1 MRICVIGV
9 GAVGGVLATYWSQ
22 AGVELSIIE
31 REPFLS
37 AIREKGLR
45 MIGPE
50 GECVEARPHCVG
62 DSQELPTQ
70 DFIFVCVKTYDIPA
84 AAKTIIPLL
93 GEHTRVI
100 FVQNGIPW
108 WYFHGLEGPFKDA
121 SIDCLDPDGSIR
133 AAIEPWRATGCVTYV
148 ASRVIEPGSVQQTGD
163 NRFDFGEPT
172 GVVSGDCRR
181 IVDLLGKTG
190 VDARISERIR
200 DEIWLKLWGNLSLN
214 PLSVLTGATFDQMC
228 GDSSTRSVILKM
240 MTEAQAVAER
250 LGARF
255 GTGKEARISEAE
267 KLKGFKSSMLQDLE
281 AGRRLEIDAII
292 GVVSEMGR
300 MTKLPT
306 PMIDAVLALVRQ
318 RARVSGCLS

>member
-1 MRICVIGV
+1 MKICVIGV
-9 GAVGGVLATYWSQ
+9 GAVGGVLVTNWAQ
-22 AGVELSIIE
+22 AGVELSLLE

-37 AIREKGLR
+37 AIRERGLR

-50 GECVEARPHCVG
+50 GQRVETRPHCVG
-62 DSQELPTQ
+62 NARELQTQ
-70 DFIFVCVKTYDIPA
+70 DFVFVCVKTYDIPA
-84 AAKTIIPLL
+84 VAQTIIPLL
-93 GEHTRVI
+93 GERTRVI

-108 WYFHGLEGPFKDA
+108 WYFYGLEGPWKDA

-133 AAIEPWRATGCVTYV
+133 SAIEPWRAIGCVTYV
-148 ASRVIEPGSVQQTGD
+148 ASRVIEPGIVQQTGD

-172 GVVSGDCRR
+172 GVVSEDCRQ
-181 IVDLLGKTG
+181 IVDLLGKTD

-200 DEIWLKLWGNLSLN
+200 DDIWLKLWGNLSLN

-228 GDSSTRSVILKM
+228 GDPSTRDVILKM
-240 MTEAQAVAER
+240 MAEAQGVAER
-250 LGARF
+250 LGACF
-255 GTGKEARISEAE
+255 TTGREARLGEAE

-300 MTKLPT
+300 KTELPT
-306 PMIDAVLALVRQ
+306 PMIDAVLALVRL
-318 RARVSGCLS
+318 RAEVSDCL

>member
-22 AGVELSIIE
+22 AGVELSLLE

-37 AIREKGLR
+37 AIRKKGLT

-50 GECVEARPHCVG
+50 GERVEARPHCVG
-62 DSQELPTQ
+62 DSSELPTQ
-70 DFIFVCVKTYDIPA
+70 DFVFVCIKTYDIPA
-84 AAKTIIPLL
+84 ATRTIIPLL
-93 GEHTRVI
+93 GERTRVI

-108 WYFHGLEGPFKDA
+108 WYFHGLEGPWKDA

-133 AAIEPWRATGCVTYV
+133 AAIEPWRAIGCVTYV

-163 NRFDFGEPT
+163 NRFDLGEPT
-172 GVVSGDCRR
+172 GIVSEDCRR

-228 GDSSTRSVILKM
+228 GDPSTRNVILKM
-240 MTEAQAVAER
+240 MTEAQAVAEH
-250 LGARF
+250 LGASF
-255 GTGKEARISEAE
+255 AIGKEARVREAE

-306 PMIDAVLALVRQ
+306 PVIDAVLALVRL
-318 RARVSGCLS
+318 RASLA

>member
-1 MRICVIGV
+1 MKICIIGV
-9 GAVGGVLATYWSQ
+9 GAVGGVLVTNWAQTS
-22 AGVELSIIE
+22 VELSLLE
-31 REPFLS
+31 REPYLS
-37 AIREKGLR
+37 AIREKGLK

-62 DSQELPTQ
+62 DSRELPTQ
-70 DFIFVCVKTYDIPA
+70 DFVFVCVKTYDIPA
-84 AAKTIIPLL
+84 ATQTIIPLL
-93 GEHTRVI
+93 GERTRVI

-108 WYFHGLEGPFKDA
+108 WYFHGLEGPWKDA

-133 AAIEPWRATGCVTYV
+133 VAIEPWRAMGCVTYV
-148 ASRVIEPGSVQQTGD
+148 ASRVIEPGTVQQTGD
-163 NRFDFGEPT
+163 NRFDFGELT
-172 GVVSGDCRR
+172 GAVSEDCQR
-181 IVDLLGKTG
+181 IVDLLGKNG

-228 GDSSTRSVILKM
+228 GDPSMRGVILEM
-240 MTEAQAVAER
+240 MTEAQVIAER

-255 GTGKEARISEAE
+255 GTGKEERLSEAE
-267 KLKGFKSSMLQDLE
+267 KLKGFKSSMLQDFE

-306 PMIDAVLALVRQ
+306 PMIDAVLALVRL
-318 RARVSGCLS
+318 RAQVSGCL

>member
-9 GAVGGVLATYWSQ
+9 GAVGGVLAAYWGQ
-22 AGVELSIIE
+22 AGVELSLLE

-37 AIREKGLR
+37 AIRENGLR
-45 MIGPE
+45 MICSE
-50 GECVEARPHCVG
+50 GERVEARPHCVG
-62 DSQELPTQ
+62 NARELPTQ
-70 DFIFVCVKTYDIPA
+70 DFVFVCVKTYDISDA
-84 AAKTIIPLL
+84 TKTIIPLL
-93 GEHTRVI
+93 GERTRVI

-108 WYFHGLEGPFKDA
+108 WYFHGLEGPWKDA
-121 SIDCLDPDGSIR
+121 SIDCLDPDGSIG
-133 AAIEPWRATGCVTYV
+133 AAIEPWRAIGCVTYV

-172 GVVSGDCRR
+172 GIVSEDCRR

-228 GDSSTRSVILKM
+228 GDPSTRNVILKM

-255 GTGKEARISEAE
+255 ATGKEARVREAE

-306 PMIDAVLALVRQ
+306 PMIDAVLALVRL
-318 RARVSGCLS
+318 RAQVSGCL

>member
-1 MRICVIGV
+1 MKICIIGV
-9 GAVGGVLATYWSQ
+9 GAVGGVLVTNWAQTS
-22 AGVELSIIE
+22 VELSLLE
-31 REPFLS
+31 REPYLS
-37 AIREKGLR
+37 AIREKGLK

-62 DSQELPTQ
+62 DSRELPTQ
-70 DFIFVCVKTYDIPA
+70 DFVFVCVKTYDIPA
-84 AAKTIIPLL
+84 ATQTIIPLL
-93 GEHTRVI
+93 GERTRVI

-108 WYFHGLEGPFKDA
+108 WYFHGLEGLWKDA

-133 AAIEPWRATGCVTYV
+133 VAIEPWRAIGCVTYV
-148 ASRVIEPGSVQQTGD
+148 ASRVIEPGTVQQKGD
-163 NRFDFGEPT
+163 NRFDFGELT
-172 GVVSGDCRR
+172 GAVSEDCQR
-181 IVDLLGKTG
+181 IVDLLGKSG

-228 GDSSTRSVILKM
+228 GDPSIRGVILEL
-240 MTEAQAVAER
+240 MTEAQVIAER

-255 GTGKEARISEAE
+255 GTGKEERLSEAE

-306 PMIDAVLALVRQ
+306 PMIDAVLALVRL
-318 RARVSGCLS
+318 RAQVRGCL

>member
-1 MRICVIGV
+1 MKICVIGI
-9 GAVGGVLATYWSQ
+9 GAVGGVLVTNWAQ
-22 AGVELSIIE
+22 AGVELSLLE

-37 AIREKGLR
+37 VIRKRGLR

-50 GECVEARPHCVG
+50 GQCVETRPHCVG
-62 DSQELPTQ
+62 NARELPTQ
-70 DFIFVCVKTYDIPA
+70 DFVFVCVKTYDIPA
-84 AAKTIIPLL
+84 VAQTIIPLL
-93 GEHTRVI
+93 GERTRVI

-108 WYFHGLEGPFKDA
+108 WYFHGLEGPWKDA

-133 AAIEPWRATGCVTYV
+133 AAIEPWRAIGCVTYV
-148 ASRVIEPGSVQQTGD
+148 ASRVIEPGTVQQTGD
-163 NRFDFGEPT
+163 NRFDFGELT
-172 GVVSGDCRR
+172 GAVSEDCQR
-181 IVDLLGKTG
+181 IVDLLGKSG

-228 GDSSTRSVILKM
+228 GDPSIRGVILEL
-240 MTEAQAVAER
+240 MTEAQVIAER

-255 GTGKEARISEAE
+255 GTGKEERLSEAE

-306 PMIDAVLALVRQ
+306 PMIDAVLALVRL
-318 RARVSGCLS
+318 RAQVRGCL

>member
-1 MRICVIGV
+1 MKICVVGV
-9 GAVGGVLATYWSQ
+9 GAVGGVLATYWEK
-22 AGVELSIIE
+22 AGVELSILE
-31 REPFLS
+31 RDPFLS
-37 AIREKGLR
+37 AIRKKGLKV
-45 MIGPE
+45 IGPD
-50 GECVEARPHCVG
+50 GESVEVRPHCVG
-62 DSQELPTQ
+62 DSRELPAQ
-70 DFIFVCVKTYDIPA
+70 DFVFVCVKTYDISA
-84 AAKTIIPLL
+84 ATSTIIPLI
-93 GEHTRVI
+93 GDRTRVI

-108 WYFHGLEGPFKDA
+108 WYFHGLEGPLKDA

-133 AAIEPWRATGCVTYV
+133 AAIEPWRAIGCVTYV
-148 ASRVIEPGSVQQTGD
+148 ASRVIEPGTVHQTGD

-172 GVVSGDCRR
+172 GIVSEDCRR
-181 IVDLLGKTG
+181 IVDLLRKTG
-190 VDARISERIR
+190 VDARVSERIR
-200 DEIWLKLWGNLSLN
+200 DDIWLKLWGNLSLN

-228 GDSSTRSVILKM
+228 GDSSTRNVILKM

-255 GTGKEARISEAE
+255 STGKEARISEAE

-306 PMIDAVLALVRQ
+306 PMIDAVLALVRL
-318 RARVSGCLS
+318 RASSA

>member
-1 MRICVIGV
+1 MKICVIGI
-9 GAVGGVLATYWSQ
+9 GAVGGVLVTNWAQ
-22 AGVELSIIE
+22 AGVELSLLE

-37 AIREKGLR
+37 VIRKRGLR

-50 GECVEARPHCVG
+50 GQCVETRPHCVG
-62 DSQELPTQ
+62 NARELPTQ

-84 AAKTIIPLL
+84 AIKTIVPLL
-93 GEHTRVI
+93 GERTRVI

-108 WYFHGLEGPFKDA
+108 WYFHGLEGPWKDA

-133 AAIEPWRATGCVTYV
+133 AAIEPWRAIGCVTYV
-148 ASRVIEPGSVQQTGD
+148 ASRVIEPGTVQQTGD

-172 GVVSGDCRR
+172 GVVSEDCRQ

-200 DEIWLKLWGNLSLN
+200 DDIWLKLWGNLSLN

-228 GDSSTRSVILKM
+228 GDPSTRDVILKM
-240 MTEAQAVAER
+240 MAEAQGVAER
-250 LGARF
+250 LGACF
-255 GTGKEARISEAE
+255 ITGREARLGEAE

-300 MTKLPT
+300 KTKLPT
-306 PMIDAVLALVRQ
+306 PMIDAVLALVRL
-318 RARVSGCLS
+318 RAEVSGCL

>member
-9 GAVGGVLATYWSQ
+9 GAVGSVLAAYWSQ
-22 AGVELSIIE
+22 AGVELALLE

-37 AIREKGLR
+37 AIRHKGLS

-50 GECVEARPHCVG
+50 GERFEARPHCVG
-62 DSQELPTQ
+62 NSRELPSQ
-70 DFIFVCVKTYDIPA
+70 DFVFVCVKTYDLLYA
-84 AAKTIIPLL
+84 AETIIPLL
-93 GEHTRVI
+93 GERTRVI

-108 WYFHGLEGPFKDA
+108 WYFHGLDGPWKDA
-121 SIDCLDPDGSIR
+121 SIDCLDPGGGIR
-133 AAIEPWRATGCVTYV
+133 SAIEPWRAIGCVTYV
-148 ASRVIEPGSVQQTGD
+148 ASRVIEPGSIRQTGD

-172 GVVSGDCRR
+172 GVVSEDCRR

-190 VDARISERIR
+190 MDARISERIR

-228 GDSSTRSVILKM
+228 GDPSTRNVILQM
-240 MTEAQAVAER
+240 MTEAQVVAER

-255 GTGKEARISEAE
+255 AMSKETRLGEAE
-267 KLKGFKSSMLQDLE
+267 KLKGFKSSMLQDME

-306 PMIDAVLALVRQ
+306 PAIDAVLALVRL
-318 RARVSGCLS
+318 RARGTTLI

>member
-1 MRICVIGV
+1 MKICIIGV
-9 GAVGGVLATYWSQ
+9 GAVGGVLVTNWAQTS
-22 AGVELSIIE
+22 VELSLLE
-31 REPFLS
+31 REPYLS
-37 AIREKGLR
+37 AIREKGLK

-62 DSQELPTQ
+62 DSRELPTQ
-70 DFIFVCVKTYDIPA
+70 DFVFVCVKTYDIPA
-84 AAKTIIPLL
+84 ATQTIIPLL
-93 GEHTRVI
+93 GERTRVI

-108 WYFHGLEGPFKDA
+108 WYFHGLEGLWKDA

-133 AAIEPWRATGCVTYV
+133 VAIEPWRAIGCVTYV
-148 ASRVIEPGSVQQTGD
+148 ASRVIEPGTVQQTGD
-163 NRFDFGEPT
+163 NRFDFGELT
-172 GVVSGDCRR
+172 GAVSEDCQR
-181 IVDLLGKTG
+181 IVDLLGKSG

-228 GDSSTRSVILKM
+228 GDPSIRGVILEL
-240 MTEAQAVAER
+240 MTEAQVIAER

-255 GTGKEARISEAE
+255 GTGKEERLSEAE

-306 PMIDAVLALVRQ
+306 PMIDAVLALVRL
-318 RARVSGCLS
+318 RAQVRGCL